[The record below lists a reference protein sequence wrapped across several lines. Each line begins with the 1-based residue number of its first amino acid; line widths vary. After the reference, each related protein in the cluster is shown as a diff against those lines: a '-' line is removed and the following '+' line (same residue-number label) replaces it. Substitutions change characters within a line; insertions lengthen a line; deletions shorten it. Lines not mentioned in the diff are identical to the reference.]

1 MLYITMVSNKQHY
14 LIYFILQTI
23 WCSATLHSY
32 NELFSVC
39 AGLFYTRRVLF
50 SCNRLLGHVTT
61 FWIFMRIKT
70 ALMIKHRKQSMINY
84 QLITSYRRSVCVKI
98 NRHNKKKHFLI
109 LTGNPICEAHPYYQQ
124 LCYSMPCT

>member
-1 MLYITMVSNKQHY
+1 MLRNTDLFTTSEVTKYGHVMLYITMVSNKQHY

-23 WCSATLHSY
+23 RCSATLHSY

-61 FWIFMRIKT
+61 FWIFTRIKT
-70 ALMIKHRKQSMINY
+70 ALMIKHRKQSMIN
-84 QLITSYRRSVCVKI
+84 
-98 NRHNKKKHFLI
+98 
-109 LTGNPICEAHPYYQQ
+109 
-124 LCYSMPCT
+124 